1 MTEPRQ
7 RPKLLDRFRRAT
19 PRMKAFAI
27 FKIVPGLVGVPL
39 VIIGAATGHDLLLLV
54 GFVFLGVYVT
64 EMAVVT
70 PVLLARGSL
79 REPSDDEPEGD

>member
-1 MTEPRQ
+1 MR
-7 RPKLLDRFRRAT
+7 KRFLAAS
-19 PRMKAFAI
+19 PRMKAFAV
-27 FKIVPGLVGVPL
+27 FKVVPGLVGIPL
-39 VIIGAATGHDLLLLV
+39 VIIGAATGHDVLLIV

-79 REPSDDEPEGD
+79 REPNEDEEPEDAD